1 MNQIDVCINYY
12 GKPYHTAVTLLTLWK
27 HSSKHIHKIYLVI
40 EKIQPYYQ
48 YDAIPLLKYFLRDL
62 PIEYVYPQYFY
73 YSGNP
78 DESWLSDPEK
88 RYGLKY
94 QYALEK
100 SDKEFLFLSHNDC
113 LYEDDLLGKMLTRV
127 KEEPAA
133 ASKLGAGTV
142 AGIGLVGQCWNC
154 PAFSAKL
161 CDGSRFE
168 TFVPTKDEL
177 KELVDTYNPPRAHIH
192 YKLIDREII
201 HPLPECRLNEYAC
214 LINVPVYRKNV
225 VPTGD
230 ILPFGGSWH
239 GTDWGAIWF
248 HSLFNRGYKFI
259 NFPFEPHMQ
268 HAPFSNNGSGHR
280 ADTEFDLYKNSEEG
294 AKTYLLSHNLIPK
307 DIPFALKLERQAI
320 KTKHQI
326 RNVLIKLKVKL
337 MG

>member
-27 HSSKHIHKIYLVI
+27 HSSRHINKIYLVI

-48 YDAIPLLKYFLRDL
+48 YDVIPLLKFYLQGL

-100 SDKEFLFLSHNDC
+100 SEKEFLFLSHNDC
-113 LYEDDLLGKMLTRV
+113 LYEDDLLGKMLMKTQT
-127 KEEPAA
+127 E
-133 ASKLGAGTV
+133 TI

-154 PAFSAKL
+154 PAFFAKL

-168 TFVPTKDEL
+168 NYIPTSEEL
-177 KELVDTYNPPRAHIH
+177 KELVDTYKPPRAAIH
-192 YKLIDREII
+192 YKLIDSGVI

-214 LINVPVYRKNV
+214 LVNVPLYRQNV

-230 ILPFGGSWH
+230 ILPFGGGWH

-248 HSLFNRGYKFI
+248 HSMYNRGYKFI

-268 HAPFSNNGSGHR
+268 HAPFSKNGSRHR
-280 ADTEFDLYKNSEEG
+280 ADTEFGLYKSSEEA
-294 AKTYLLSHNLIPK
+294 AKTYLLEHNLIPK
-307 DIPFALKLERQAI
+307 NVPLALKLKKQAI
-320 KTKHQI
+320 RTKHQI
-326 RNVLIKLKVKL
+326 RNTLIKLKVKL
-337 MG
+337 TGK

>member
-1 MNQIDVCINYY
+1 MNKIDVCINYY
-12 GKPYHTAVTLLTLWK
+12 GKPYHTAVTILTLWK
-27 HSSKHIHKIYLVI
+27 HSSRHINKIYLVI

-48 YDAIPLLKYFLRDL
+48 YDVIPMLKFYLRGL

-78 DESWLSDPEK
+78 DESWLTDPEK

-100 SDKEFLFLSHNDC
+100 SEKEFLFLSHNDC
-113 LYEDDLLGKMLTRV
+113 LYEDDLLGEMLAKTQN
-127 KEEPAA
+127 ETI
-133 ASKLGAGTV
+133 AGM
-142 AGIGLVGQCWNC
+142 GLVGQCWNC
-154 PAFSAKL
+154 PAFFAKL

-168 TFVPTKDEL
+168 SFVPTREKL
-177 KELVDTYNPPRAHIH
+177 KELVDTYNPPRAAIH
-192 YKLIDREII
+192 YKLIDQDII

-214 LINVPVYRKNV
+214 LINVPLYRQNV

-248 HSLFNRGYKFI
+248 NSMFNRGYKFI

-268 HAPFSNNGSGHR
+268 HAPFSQNGSGHR
-280 ADTEFDLYKNSEEG
+280 ADTEFDLYKSSEEA
-294 AKTYLLSHNLIPK
+294 AKTYLLSNNLIPK
-307 DIPFALKLERQAI
+307 DIPLSLKLEKQAIRTRHRIRNKLIKI
-320 KTKHQI
+320 KTKM
-326 RNVLIKLKVKL
+326 V
-337 MG
+337 G

>member
-27 HSSKHIHKIYLVI
+27 HSSKHINKIFLVI

-48 YDAIPLLKYFLRDL
+48 YDVIPLLKFYLKGL

-78 DESWLSDPEK
+78 DESWLTDPEK

-113 LYEDDLLGKMLTRV
+113 LYEDDLLGKMLMKTQH
-127 KEEPAA
+127 E
-133 ASKLGAGTV
+133 TI

-154 PAFSAKL
+154 PAFFAKL

-168 TFVPTKDEL
+168 SFVPAKAEL
-177 KELVDTYNPPRAHIH
+177 KELVDTYNPPRAEIH
-192 YKLIDREII
+192 YKLIDRELI

-214 LINVPVYRKNV
+214 LVNVPVYQKNV

-230 ILPFGGSWH
+230 ILPFGGGWH

-248 HSLFNRGYKFI
+248 HSMYNRGYKFI
-259 NFPFEPHMQ
+259 NFPFEPFMQ

-280 ADTEFDLYKNSEEG
+280 ADTEFDLYKSSEQG
-294 AKTYLLSHNLIPK
+294 AKAYLLSNNLIPK
-307 DIPFALKLERQAI
+307 QIPFALRLEKQAI
-320 KTKHQI
+320 RTKHQI
-326 RNVLIKLKVKL
+326 RNALIKLKVK
-337 MG
+337 MAG